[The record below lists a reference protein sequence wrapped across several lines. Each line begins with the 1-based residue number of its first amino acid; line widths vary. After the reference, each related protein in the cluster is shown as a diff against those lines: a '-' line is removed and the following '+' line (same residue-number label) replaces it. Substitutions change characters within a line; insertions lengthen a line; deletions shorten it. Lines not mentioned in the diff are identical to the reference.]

1 MMKLQR
7 LSVLLSAVALGM
19 FTLAGCSGES
29 DIEHPEVP
37 TNTEGQHD
45 HGHEGPHGGHI
56 IELGDEQYHAELTHD
71 EATHSVTVYILD
83 GSAKNASPIETESLT
98 INLVADGKPMQF
110 TLAAMPLDGEEGAS
124 SRFGLESEELLHEIE
139 EEGSKPRLS
148 FTVGDKPFTA
158 PIELGH
164 HDHDHGH
171 AHGDDG
177 DHDHGEE
184 GHDDDHDHGE
194 EGHNED
200 HDHGDHDDKPAPA
213 PE

>member
-7 LSVLLSAVALGM
+7 LSVLFSAVAIGM
-19 FTLAGCSGES
+19 FTMAGCSGEP
-29 DIEHPEVP
+29 DIEHPDVP

-83 GSAKNASPIETESLT
+83 GSATKASPIEAESLT

-110 TLAAMPLDGEEGAS
+110 ALAAKPLDGEEGAS
-124 SRFGLESEELLHEIE
+124 SRFTLESEELLHEIE
-139 EEGSKPRLS
+139 EEGSKPQLR
-148 FTVGDKPFTA
+148 FTVGEQQFSA

-171 AHGDDG
+171 AHD

-184 GHDDDHDHGE
+184 GHDDHDHD
-194 EGHNED
+194 D
-200 HDHGDHDDKPAPA
+200 HDHDDKPAP
-213 PE
+213 E